1 MTLWTFVR
9 EKYER
14 NFILCFTWFFGN
26 RLIFAV
32 FSEVNGHVKCGPAT

>member
-1 MTLWTFVR
+1 MTLWAFVR

-14 NFILCFTWFFGN
+14 NFIPCFTWFFEN

-32 FSEVNGHVKCGPAT
+32 FSEGNGYVKRGPAA

>member
-1 MTLWTFVR
+1 MTFWTFVR

-14 NFILCFTWFFGN
+14 NSIPCFTQFFEN

-32 FSEVNGHVKCGPAT
+32 FSEVNGYVKRGPAT